1 MADPFQCQ
9 TLDSVSRTKAIVT
22 TRLSL
27 MQNGEGFQNRLTN
40 LYYFSC
46 KALFFR
52 SDCDENAQHKMHRAL
67 SGLTHLCEMV

>member
-9 TLDSVSRTKAIVT
+9 TLGNVSRTKAIVT

-40 LYYFSC
+40 SSKELYFLDLIVM
-46 KALFFR
+46 KTLNVR
-52 SDCDENAQHKMHRAL
+52 SL
-67 SGLTHLCEMV
+67 L